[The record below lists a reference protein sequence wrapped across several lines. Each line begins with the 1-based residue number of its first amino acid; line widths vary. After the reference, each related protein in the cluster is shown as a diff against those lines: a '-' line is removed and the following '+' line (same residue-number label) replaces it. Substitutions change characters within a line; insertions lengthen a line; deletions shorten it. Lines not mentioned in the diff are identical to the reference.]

1 MVSFLFLLTFLFIPL
16 PILFLPL
23 PTYPST
29 TPPLLLLPSLPAL
42 LSDLLLLLPSP
53 LFAPGS
59 REHGGGDEAFTPV
72 FGEPRSRLTELG
84 EGLTGTRP

>member
-16 PILFLPL
+16 PK
-23 PTYPST
+23 YPST

-59 REHGGGDEAFTPV
+59 RELMLLEAMAA
-72 FGEPRSRLTELG
+72 EMKRLRLSLENQDQD
-84 EGLTGTRP
+84 